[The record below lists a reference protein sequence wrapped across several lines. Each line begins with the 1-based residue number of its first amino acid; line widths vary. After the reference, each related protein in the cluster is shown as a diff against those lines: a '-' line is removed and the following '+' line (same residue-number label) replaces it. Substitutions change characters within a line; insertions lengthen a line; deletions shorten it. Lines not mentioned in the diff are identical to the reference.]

1 VSIRSKETQYD
12 YRFMPEPNLLPLV
25 VYPSASFSPQKS
37 SDQLNTV
44 KCTNNPEL
52 LINDDLLKKLK
63 SKDLQSFVDLD
74 KTKAELRSKTLP
86 QNRRSF
92 LIENFDL
99 DQETSFTFVAHN
111 LDNLLIEIVN
121 QFQVE
126 KSDIKLYTRVLLT
139 NYLHLINRNLKMDK
153 IDLNLRCKK
162 IYSYV
167 VEVVKNKRI
176 TKRIAVDFFVDLF
189 NQDLNLEKLA
199 MDLIKEKNLF
209 VIDNEAKIQDVI
221 LSLFKE
227 NQKALNEYKSKEK
240 KREKIFDFFVGRVH
254 KKFNEL
260 ADSELVERLV
270 RENLQK
276 TLPRV

>member
-1 VSIRSKETQYD
+1 
-12 YRFMPEPNLLPLV
+12 MPEPNLLPLV